1 MHANDKSTKMILARG
16 TLGGAFGHRDVPVI
30 HVVTIIVDS
39 VLIGW
44 I

>member
-16 TLGGAFGHRDVPVI
+16 TLGAFGHRDVAVI

>member
-1 MHANDKSTKMILARG
+1 MRGSDKSTEMISADD
-16 TLGGAFGHRDVPVI
+16 TLGGAFGHRDAAVI